1 MKTRNLLWLS
11 ATLLMTACTNEE
23 EISIN
28 SSMPIQF
35 NANISKSRVSG
46 DSWES
51 GDKIGVFMSGNGV
64 TPANNVPYVTQ
75 ATNGTFQAEGIALS
89 FPEPANDVTFYAYY
103 PYSTEVTGNT
113 LTFNVD
119 GKTDVLWA
127 NETVQASEQ
136 QSNTVELSFNHA
148 LSKVTVNPTGFPE
161 DIEMTLS
168 ETYSQATLD
177 ITTGKVTG
185 NGTTGTVSIPFV
197 KTNETYSA
205 IVLPASN
212 ASKTLTITSISASK
226 KWEYTFTVNYQAG
239 YQYAYNASLLAENT
253 SIKLESNKIAVW
265 QGGTTP
271 ENLNSATE
279 SEIEFTIAQ
288 MLNGKTYTFDTDYF
302 YDVVNNEGRYGWTKG
317 DGSAFGDNYKDS
329 WKWNEDLHK
338 QCQNSSIEFY
348 LEAGQLKA
356 NAVNNGT
363 EINGITVTIDENTK
377 QLTFSQAPFSFHSHF
392 TNNWVGGYDKNGTN
406 PEPGKEG
413 KSWLLFAQDLNYDYG
428 TFIVNTNVE
437 KTSDLFA
444 DGKMHWSYQ
453 AVADNDS
460 EDKTGNQYYVIN
472 FVEVKE

>member
-11 ATLLMTACTNEE
+11 AVLLTVACSNEE
-23 EISIN
+23 ESSII

-35 NANISKSRVSG
+35 SANISKSRVSG
-46 DSWES
+46 EAWEAN
-51 GDKIGVFMSGNGV
+51 DKIGITMSGNEI
-64 TPANNVPYVTQ
+64 TPIENVAYVLQTI
-75 ATNGTFQAEGIALS
+75 NGQFQAESTALQ
-89 FPEPANDVTFYAYY
+89 FPNPASDVTFQAYY
-103 PYSTEVTGNT
+103 PYNMNVKNNI
-113 LTFNVD
+113 LTFNAD

-127 NETVQASEQ
+127 EKTIAANQ
-136 QSNTVELSFNHA
+136 QTSNTVELNFSHV
-148 LSKVTVNPTGFPE
+148 LSQITLKTYGFPK
-161 DIEMTLS
+161 DITISLS
-168 ETYSQATLD
+168 GKEYSQATLNIAD
-177 ITTGKVTG
+177 GSVSG
-185 NGTTGTVSIPFV
+185 VGTAGIVSIALTETGT
-197 KTNETYSA
+197 NEYSA
-205 IVLPASN
+205 IVLPISATD
-212 ASKTLTITSISASK
+212 KTLTIKSTETGK
-226 KWEYTFTVNYQAG
+226 EWEYTLTSTTYEQGYNHIYKVNV
-239 YQYAYNASLLAENT
+239 
-253 SIKLESNKIAVW
+253 ESNVVIKDQITQW
-265 QGGTTP
+265 IP
-271 ENLNSATE
+271 SEPINLGSQTE
-279 SEIEFTIAQ
+279 SEIERTIAQ
-288 MLNGKTYTFDTDYF
+288 QLDGKTYTFDTDYF

-444 DGKMHWSYQ
+444 DGKMHWGYQ
-453 AVADNDS
+453 AVVYD
-460 EDKTGNQYYVIN
+460 EDGITPTGIQYYVVN